1 MNNDLPLATP
11 TAEPGMRSPGWT
23 ERTGCTLLRLSL
35 AVIFLWFGALK
46 LAGLCPLAD
55 FVCRSLPLLPPGTLL
70 LLLGVWETTIG
81 ICLLVP
87 RLVPLALLMLLCH
100 LPGTALPLVLLPEE
114 CFTRFPFGLSVEG
127 QYIVKNS
134 TLVSAVLVLIGRQ
147 LQQSAK
153 KPISG

>member
-1 MNNDLPLATP
+1 
-11 TAEPGMRSPGWT
+11 
-23 ERTGCTLLRLSL
+23 LLRLSL
-35 AVIFLWFGALK
+35 AVIFVWFGALK

-55 FVCRSLPLLPPGTLL
+55 FVCRSLSPIPPSALLPV
-70 LLLGVWETTIG
+70 LGVWETTIG

-100 LPGTALPLVLLPEE
+100 LPGTALPLVLLPGE

-127 QYIVKNS
+127 QYIVKNL

-147 LQQSAK
+147 VRPSVSKGVAA
-153 KPISG
+153 